1 MSASQRLG
9 FMEIKHRL
17 QSLEHQVASLMNL
30 CTTFAHQIRYL
41 KNVQDGMTD
50 SKTSTQTSTQNST
63 QNSTLTQT
71 QTSSRNDSRQTSN
84 NSQKP
89 LVNNF
94 TQNSTNVRE
103 VSLSK
108 NFPTNTS
115 RPVSQSSVPKTSVSQ
130 KSLHT
135 ESNVSMTTEPVV
147 KPKRKYTRRKKPEEP
162 SQTINIE

>member
-1 MSASQRLG
+1 MSANQRLG

-41 KNVQDGMTD
+41 KNVQDGITD
-50 SKTSTQTSTQNST
+50 AKTSTQSSTQTSTQ
-63 QNSTLTQT
+63 
-71 QTSSRNDSRQTSN
+71 TSSRNNSRPTSD

-94 TQNSTNVRE
+94 TQNSVNVRE

-108 NFPTNTS
+108 NFPTH
-115 RPVSQSSVPKTSVSQ
+115 PPKSVPQ
-130 KSLHT
+130 KSPQT

-147 KPKRKYTRRKKPEEP
+147 KPKRKYTRRKKPEE
-162 SQTINIE
+162 SKETINIE